1 MNQEK
6 IGQFLKSLRK
16 KHNLTQ
22 KQFADKYNVT
32 YQAVSKWENGL
43 NMPDTALMKQISEDF
58 GLSIDELLSGEYK
71 KTTQKQRNIL
81 VIVSIIFVIILI
93 TILMIIFKP
102 FSKEKDFQFKTLS
115 TACQNFNITGT
126 IAYNKNKSAIY
137 ITNIQ
142 YCGGND
148 TTEYKSIECTLY
160 EKNDNIEKQISSF
173 KSNQEKIKLEQ
184 FLQDVTLSVDNYTS
198 TCKEYE
204 HNNLYLTIKATD
216 YNAKTTIY
224 KIPLKLENCTSSN

>member
-81 VIVSIIFVIILI
+81 VIVSIIFVIILS

-102 FSKEKDFQFKTLS
+102 FS
-115 TACQNFNITGT
+115 
-126 IAYNKNKSAIY
+126 IY
-137 ITNIQ
+137 IITIH
-142 YCGGND
+142 
-148 TTEYKSIECTLY
+148 LF
-160 EKNDNIEKQISSF
+160 SS
-173 KSNQEKIKLEQ
+173 
-184 FLQDVTLSVDNYTS
+184 
-198 TCKEYE
+198 
-204 HNNLYLTIKATD
+204 
-216 YNAKTTIY
+216 
-224 KIPLKLENCTSSN
+224 

>member
-1 MNQEK
+1 METFGMRLGRIRKENNYTQETIANK
-6 IGQFLKSLRK
+6 L
-16 KHNLTQ
+16 
-22 KQFADKYNVT
+22 NVT

-71 KTTQKQRNIL
+71 KTTQKKRNIL

-93 TILMIIFKP
+93 TILIVIFKP

-184 FLQDVTLSVDNYTS
+184 FLQDVTLSIDNYTS

-204 HNNLYLTIKATD
+204 HNKLYLTINATD
-216 YNAKTTIY
+216 YNTKTTIY